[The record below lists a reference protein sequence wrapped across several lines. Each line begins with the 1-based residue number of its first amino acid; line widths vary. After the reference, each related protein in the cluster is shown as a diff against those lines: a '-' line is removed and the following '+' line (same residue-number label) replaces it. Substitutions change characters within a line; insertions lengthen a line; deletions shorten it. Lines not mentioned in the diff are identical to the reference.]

1 MTEFLIQ
8 TIWLI
13 PFYGLLGAVLT
24 LPWSLGIIQR
34 TGPRPAA
41 YFNLLMTF
49 CAYVHGLF
57 VFNAV
62 WNHPAQQLIIH
73 WFRAADLDLT
83 FALEISAVNVGAMEL
98 VTGLSLLAQL
108 FALGYMEKDWALA
121 RFFAL
126 MGFFEAAMSG
136 LTLSDSLLL
145 SYCLLELLTVSTYLL
160 VGFWYAQPLVI
171 TAARDAFLTKRV
183 GDVLLLMG
191 VVALSTLAGST
202 NFSDLYTWAETAHL
216 SPVTATLLGL
226 ALIAGPVGKCAQFPL
241 HLWLDEA
248 MEAPSPASVLRNS
261 LVVSCGAYLLIK
273 MQPIL
278 ALSPIVMA
286 TLIAIGSLTAIG
298 SSLVAIA
305 QIDIK
310 RALSHSTSAYLGL
323 VFVAV
328 GIQQIEFALML
339 ILAHAIAKA
348 LLFMSIGCVIA
359 NTNSQDVTET
369 GGLGKTMPITAS
381 AFLVGAVGLV
391 GLFPLGGFWAMQ
403 QGVDCF
409 WTNAPWLIGVL
420 LWVNAL
426 TAFNLTRVF
435 RLVFLGQP
443 QVKARRAPEVGWMM
457 ALPMVALN
465 VMTFSVPW
473 MLRKLM
479 LLPPILSLNPV
490 AEMLLVASGLLGF
503 GAGAMFPFKRIW
515 LSPVSKIPGYFHN
528 MLAYDFYA
536 DLLYRS
542 TVVFA
547 VTQLSKFSA
556 WCDRYIFD
564 GVANLIGF
572 AAIFSGQSLKYV
584 TSGAS
589 QSYVFTILVSLGVLV
604 VMVSWGFLQGFS
616 LSTVISFLF

>member
-49 CAYVHGLF
+49 SAYVHGLF

-62 WNHPAQQLIIH
+62 WHHPAQQILIH
-73 WFRAADLDLT
+73 WFRAADLDLN
-83 FALEISAVNVGAMEL
+83 FALEISALSVGAMEL

-136 LTLSDSLLL
+136 LMLSDSLLL
-145 SYCLLELLTVSTYLL
+145 GYCLLELLTVSTYLL

-183 GDVLLLMG
+183 GDVVLLMS

-202 NFSDLYTWAETAHL
+202 NFPDLYTWAETANL
-216 SPVTATLLGL
+216 SPIATTLIGLGL
-226 ALIAGPVGKCAQFPL
+226 MAGPVGKCAQFPL
-241 HLWLDEA
+241 HLWLDES
-248 MEAPSPASVLRNS
+248 MEAPTPASVLRNS

-273 MQPIL
+273 MEPIL
-278 ALSPIVMA
+278 AMSPVVTA
-286 TLIAIGSLTAIG
+286 TLIAIGSVTAIG

-310 RALSHSTSAYLGL
+310 RALSHSTSAYLGV

-328 GIQQIEFALML
+328 GIQQTEFALML

-359 NTNSQDVTET
+359 NTNSQDLTEM

-381 AFLVGAVGLV
+381 AFLVGTVGLV

-403 QGVDCF
+403 QGVERF
-409 WTNAPWLIGVL
+409 WAESPWLIGVL
-420 LWVNAL
+420 LLVNGL

-435 RLVFLGQP
+435 RLVFLGQA
-443 QVKARRAPEVGWMM
+443 QIKARRAPEVGWMM
-457 ALPMVALN
+457 TSPMVVLN
-465 VMTFSVPW
+465 VMTISVPF
-473 MLRKLM
+473 MLRPLM
-479 LLPPILSLNPV
+479 LLPPIFSGNPV
-490 AEMLLVASGLLGF
+490 AEMLLMASGLLGF
-503 GAGAMFPFKRIW
+503 GVGATFAFKRIW
-515 LSPVSKIPGYFHN
+515 LSPVSRIPGYFHN

-547 VTQLSKFSA
+547 VTQLSKFSV

-564 GVANLIGF
+564 GVTNLVGF

-584 TSGAS
+584 TSGVS
-589 QSYVFTILVSLGVLV
+589 QSYVFTILVSLGVLA
-604 VMVSWGFLQGFS
+604 VMVSWEFLQGPS
-616 LSTVISFLF
+616 LSTVISFFF